1 MIIDS
6 IIPNSDREKKI
17 KSLIKKLGK
26 KKKLTVITRMK
37 NDLIEYLNIEIA

>member
-6 IIPNSDREKKI
+6 IIPNSDKEKKI

-26 KKKLTVITRMK
+26 KKKITIMARMK
-37 NDLIEYLNIEIA
+37 NDLIEYLKIEMA